1 MANDKTTKTIIDDET
16 LINFIET
23 CTINNLCPES
33 LGEAFCDTDIIM
45 FLDKNSFETVT
56 DRQKV
61 ACTLGLIKNCLR
73 LKIHVLGEQTIADAF
88 LITKQQRDI
97 GQERFH
103 RWAKSESLEQFYE
116 NTLPLLRLF
125 KSRGLSIDAL
135 TIALDVEGKQ
145 SKIDNGYNTMKPFFS
160 TRKNL
165 F

>member
-33 LGEAFCDTDIIM
+33 LSEAFCDIDIIM
-45 FLDKNSFETVT
+45 FLDNNSFETVT

-61 ACTLGLIKNCLR
+61 VCILGLIKNCLR
-73 LKIHVLGEQTIADAF
+73 LRIHVLGEQTIADAF
-88 LITKQQRDI
+88 LITKQQSNI
-97 GQERFH
+97 GQERFY

-145 SKIDNGYNTMKPFFS
+145 SKIDNGNSGMRPFFS

>member
-1 MANDKTTKTIIDDET
+1 MINDKTKTIIDNEA

-23 CTINNLCPES
+23 CTINSLCPES
-33 LGEAFCDTDIIM
+33 LSEAFCDLDIMM
-45 FLDKNSFETVT
+45 FLDKNNFENVI

-73 LKIHVLGEQTIADAF
+73 LRIHVLGEQTIADAF
-88 LITKQQRDI
+88 LITKQQSNI
-97 GQERFH
+97 GQEKFY

-116 NTLPLLRLF
+116 NTIPLLRLF

-145 SKIDNGYNTMKPFFS
+145 SKIDNGNSGMRPFFS

>member
-1 MANDKTTKTIIDDET
+1 MANDKTKTIIDNKT

-23 CTINNLCPES
+23 CTINSLCPES
-33 LGEAFCDTDIIM
+33 LSEAFCDLDIIM
-45 FLDKNSFETVT
+45 FLDKNNFENVI

-73 LKIHVLGEQTIADAF
+73 LRIHVLGEQTIVDAF

-97 GQERFH
+97 GQERFYQ
-103 RWAKSESLEQFYE
+103 WAKSESLEQFYE

-145 SKIDNGYNTMKPFFS
+145 SKIDNGNSGMRPFFS